1 MNVTFAVLAH
11 PVTIGITLGLLLG
24 KLAGVFGFTWLA
36 VRFGLGEL
44 PTGVGWRHVFGVA
57 LLTGIGFT
65 MSLFIGSLA
74 FPDDALQ
81 GQVRLGV
88 LLGSTLA
95 AVAGAWWLRSTARA
109 APVKSSQ

>member
-1 MNVTFAVLAH
+1 MLV
-11 PVTIGITLGLLLG
+11 G

-36 VRFGLGEL
+36 VRLGLGTL
-44 PTGVGWRHVFGVA
+44 PGGIRWSHVFGVA

-74 FPDDALQ
+74 FPDDTLH

-88 LLGSTLA
+88 CCWDRPARRSWA
-95 AVAGAWWLRSTARA
+95 FAWLRAVSAR
-109 APVKSSQ
+109 PR

>member
-1 MNVTFAVLAH
+1 M
-11 PVTIGITLGLLLG
+11 
-24 KLAGVFGFTWLA
+24 
-36 VRFGLGEL
+36 
-44 PTGVGWRHVFGVA
+44 FGVA

-65 MSLFIGSLA
+65 MSLFLGALA

-95 AVAGAWWLRSTARA
+95 ALAGVLWLRSTAKRSDQS
-109 APVKSSQ
+109 PQ